1 MIQSSGRF
9 LYPWPHVSA
18 RTMFFLPEHPL
29 WTVWMKHIHINAG
42 RKTVAKCSTVA
53 NVYILLEAVVS
64 FCNRNIKKKR
74 KTETRSA
81 GLVAFK
87 LIFMSTLIW
96 TLLMVKQLQ
105 AYTAKKNKKKHC
117 NHTSQIF
124 NNSAFLLIV
133 LIFNG

>member
-1 MIQSSGRF
+1 
-9 LYPWPHVSA
+9 
-18 RTMFFLPEHPL
+18 
-29 WTVWMKHIHINAG
+29 MKHIHINAG

-81 GLVAFK
+81 GLVVFK

-96 TLLMVKQLQ
+96 TQLMVKQLQ
-105 AYTAKKNKKKHC
+105 AYTAKKKTTKKKHS

-133 LIFNG
+133 LIFNGYCNVLRTRTSNFSYKKLNIYLM